1 MSPAPPVDGAA
12 RVAAAA
18 RIAVIGGGISG
29 LAAAYRLR
37 RLLGPDAEIT
47 VVEQGRRLGGKLHAV
62 ELAGHRYDVGA
73 EAFLVRRPEADA
85 LVRELGLA
93 RRLAHPAPA
102 PATIRV
108 GGVSRPIPPRTLLGV
123 PGSAA
128 DVADVLSTEGARLVA
143 AESELP
149 PVDLAGTDISVGS
162 LLRQRLGPEVPDR
175 LVDPLLG
182 GVYAGSADSLGLR
195 ATMPQLAARLDA
207 GAGSVV
213 AATGSLLPPPAN
225 GTRPPVFGTLD
236 GGLAGLA
243 ERLAEASGAR
253 LRLGLPV
260 RALRRRADGWR
271 VEIGAAPAPETLDV
285 DAVLLAVP
293 APAAR
298 KLLAEVAPAAS
309 AAFARVELASMA
321 VVAVALPA
329 DAPLPASSGVLIGS
343 GERHADGTPF
353 TAKAFTYSSRK
364 WPHLNGPGELLV
376 RGSVGRYGETDL
388 LRHEDAELVRLVLAD
403 LAELTGLT
411 ARPRDVV
418 VARWGGGLPQYG
430 VGHLDLVAAIER
442 AVAEVPGL
450 AVAGATLHGVG
461 LPACVA
467 TADAAAARIADYT
480 RDRQPRPG
488 P

>member
-1 MSPAPPVDGAA
+1 MTAGPVGG
-12 RVAAAA
+12 RIGS
-18 RIAVIGGGISG
+18 RIAVVGGGISG

-47 VVEQGRRLGGKLHAV
+47 VVEQARRLGGKLHAV
-62 ELAGHRYDVGA
+62 DLAGRRYDVGA
-73 EAFLVRRPEADA
+73 EAFLVRRPEVDA
-85 LVRELGLA
+85 LVRELGLESW
-93 RRLAHPAPA
+93 LTHPAA
-102 PATIRV
+102 VSAAIRV
-108 GGVSRPIPPRTLLGV
+108 GGASRPIPPRTMLGV
-123 PGSAA
+123 PASAA
-128 DVADVLSTEGARLVA
+128 DVADVLSVDGTRRVA

-149 PVDLAGTDISVGS
+149 PVDLAGADIAVGA

-195 ATMPQLAARLDA
+195 ATMPQLAAKLDA
-207 GAGSVV
+207 GAGSVL
-213 AATGSLLPPPAN
+213 AASASLLPSATLGAP
-225 GTRPPVFGTLD
+225 RPPVFGTLE

-243 ERLAEASGAR
+243 DRLAEASGAR

-260 RALRRRADGWR
+260 RALLRRPDGWR
-271 VEIGAAPAPETLDV
+271 LDIGAATDPDTLDV

-298 KLLAEVAPAAS
+298 KLLADVAPAAS

-321 VVAVALPA
+321 VVALALPA
-329 DAPLPASSGVLIGS
+329 DVSLPPSSGVLIGS

-364 WPHLNGPGELLV
+364 WEHLGGPGAVLV
-376 RGSVGRYGETDL
+376 RGSVGRYG
-388 LRHEDAELVRLVLAD
+388 DAEILRRDDADLVRAVRAD
-403 LAELTGLT
+403 FAELTGVS
-411 ARPRDVV
+411 AVPEDVV
-418 VARWGGGLPQYG
+418 VTRWGGGLPQYG
-430 VGHLDLVAAIER
+430 VGHVDVVAGIER

-467 TADAAAARIADYT
+467 TADAAAARIAEHV
-480 RDRQPRPG
+480 RVRQPQP
-488 P
+488 

>member
-1 MSPAPPVDGAA
+1 MNPAPPV
-12 RVAAAA
+12 RPA
-18 RIAVIGGGISG
+18 RIAVVGGGISG
-29 LAAAYRLR
+29 LTAAYRLR
-37 RLLGPDAEIT
+37 RLLGSEAEIT
-47 VVEQGRRLGGKLHAV
+47 IVEQGRGLGGKLRAV
-62 ELAGHRYDVGA
+62 DLAGHRYDVGA
-73 EAFLVRRPEADA
+73 EAFLVRRPEAAA

-93 RRLAHPAPA
+93 QRLVHPAPV
-102 PATIRV
+102 PAAIRV
-108 GGVSRPIPPRTLLGV
+108 GGVSRPIPRRTLLGV

-128 DVADVLSTEGARLVA
+128 DVADVLSAEGTRLVA

-149 PVDLAGTDISVGS
+149 PVDLAGTDVSVGS

-195 ATMPQLAARLDA
+195 ATMPQLAAKLDA

-213 AATGSLLPPPAN
+213 AAAGSLLPPAN
-225 GTRPPVFGTLD
+225 GTQLPVFGTLD
-236 GGLAGLA
+236 GGLADLA
-243 ERLAEASGAR
+243 DRLAAASGAR

-260 RALRRRADGWR
+260 RALHRRADGWR

-298 KLLAEVAPAAS
+298 KLLADVAPAAS
-309 AAFARVELASMA
+309 AAYARVELASMA

-364 WPHLNGPGELLV
+364 WRHLDGQGELLV

-388 LRHEDAELVRLVLAD
+388 LRREDVDLVRLVLAD
-403 LAELTGLT
+403 LAELTGIT
-411 ARPRDVV
+411 VRPRDAV

-430 VGHLDLVAAIER
+430 VGHLDLVAAIEL

-480 RDRQPRPG
+480 RDRQLQPHP
-488 P
+488 